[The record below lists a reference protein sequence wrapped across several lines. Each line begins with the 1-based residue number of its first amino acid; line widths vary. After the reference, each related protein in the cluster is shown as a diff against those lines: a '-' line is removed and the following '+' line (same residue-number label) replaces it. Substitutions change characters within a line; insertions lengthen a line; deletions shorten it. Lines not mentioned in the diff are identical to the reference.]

1 MSGGW
6 IKCRLWAVCAGLVLP
21 VFAQV
26 PAVAQDE
33 DRSARFWSMM
43 DRNGDGVLEGEEIPG
58 MMRGRLEEAGID
70 LSRPVSRDDFNDV
83 MSQMRRQR
91 EESGG
96 GFGPPGGG
104 GFGPPGGGGFGP
116 PGGGGFGPPGGG
128 FGGRG
133 EGGGPPGGGFGGR
146 GGDSGRGE
154 GGRGGEDRGRGGD
167 RGRGDSKSAK
177 EVPKYDFSRELPED
191 YKPLDLDSDKQISF
205 AEWPRSRRSEF
216 ASYDHN
222 GDGFITPAEI
232 KIPAFVTKTAD
243 DILGEALAA
252 RLMGNPF
259 PPSGATLAT
268 TSSSSVS
275 LGSAAPSEG
284 RDRGR
289 GDRGDRGG
297 KGGPPSKDTPAADP
311 ILVEANGYFD
321 RLDTNKNGVV
331 DPDEWSVSKRL
342 KPLFEKAGVDL
353 SKPLNKED
361 FAAGYRKTK
370 G

>member
-1 MSGGW
+1 MVFDCETVGWVSGGW
-6 IKCRLWAVCAGLVLP
+6 IKSRLWAVCAGLVLP

-26 PAVAQDE
+26 PAFAQDE

-116 PGGGGFGPPGGG
+116 PGGG
-128 FGGRG
+128 
-133 EGGGPPGGGFGGR
+133 FGGR

-154 GGRGGEDRGRGGD
+154 SGRGGEDRGRGGD
-167 RGRGDSKSAK
+167 RGRGDSKTTK

-205 AEWPRSRRSEF
+205 AEWPRSRRAEF

-252 RLMGNPF
+252 RLMGSPLS
-259 PPSGATLAT
+259 PSGATLAT

-275 LGSAAPSEG
+275 PGSTAPTEG
-284 RDRGR
+284 RDRDR
-289 GDRGDRGG
+289 KDRGDRGG
-297 KGGPPSKDTPAADP
+297 KGSPPSKETPAADP

-342 KPLFEKAGVDL
+342 KPLFEKASVDL
-353 SKPLNKED
+353 SKPLNKEE
-361 FAAGYRKTK
+361 FAVGYRKTK
-370 G
+370 A